1 MIPLS
6 LTSAMLAEI
15 RSTEKEAE
23 RTTKQV
29 VFVVVVSVLVIV
41 SLINNLLS
49 LEIFLLRDVRRK
61 KRTYIQ
67 GANIR
72 ENNIRENNIREN
84 NIRRDN
90 IRRDNIR
97 RDNIRRDN
105 IRRDNIRENNIRG
118 DNIRGGN
125 IREDNIR
132 ENNIRGDNIRGGNI
146 REDNIRGDNIL
157 FLILYSVCSIIVA
170 LELQTRVI
178 LMLFDRYSSAGYTF
192 YSCNIAPVVSTML
205 IHLGLWLSAAI
216 TVERLLFDIIY
227 IEVIGKQAHK
237 RTVIIMILMP
247 VIVFITHIHEIFG
260 RQAVPDP
267 GQPGSFVCTFDYDK
281 KWLNSIDDWLSTL
294 HLALPCFIH
303 SVCFITTLWRLGHEK
318 GTGSYCKLSLTGLKK
333 NELYLIP
340 PVLIVVC
347 CLPHFIFAHLMYHC
361 IELSHLGYLHLHVT
375 LNLFIF
381 IPQALTF
388 FIYIL
393 PSTVY
398 MDSMQK
404 TTGGRLIK
412 CLFAVKQESKKQ
424 EKTKIE
430 LNDI

>member
-1 MIPLS
+1 NDFCHYNGECYIRNATESTNSNITFGCQCRKCFKGDRCQLKDNMIPLS

-29 VFVVVVSVLVIV
+29 V
-41 SLINNLLS
+41 

-61 KRTYIQ
+61 KRTSIQ
-67 GANIR
+67 GA
-72 ENNIRENNIREN
+72 NIREN

-146 REDNIRGDNIL
+146 REDNIR
-157 FLILYSVCSIIVA
+157 VA